1 MNKITYYFIFIFIGT
16 VFFLMNNSTPLRC
29 DDLVYQFQWLG
40 TRDSGALE
48 PIDLSH
54 KVSDLYDALISQI
67 NHYQVMNGRFLIH
80 FIVQCFCG
88 FLGKSSFN
96 ICNTI
101 VYILF
106 IYGCILLMEIKTNHK
121 IIFAICIIWLGLP
134 IQYIFYYSISFAINY
149 LWTSTALIYFLILIR
164 SESNIPKSNTSKIF
178 ILLTISFLFG
188 SLHEGFSVPLSGV
201 LFLHLLYTRKQL
213 MPSFVAITIGLIM
226 GTVILLLSPGTIG
239 RGTNSLSNISLQELF
254 VMKLE
259 ILRYSKRLLLFISVI
274 LIFYLF
280 QRNIAK
286 EFIKKRGLEIG
297 FILLDLGFVI
307 AVPHYS
313 QRIEFPL
320 EMLSLLLSIELIMK
334 GSFWNIKKIRTGV
347 TLAILPI
354 FIFHMAAT
362 LYYTR
367 LVNKEYQVMLQ
378 EYSNS
383 PQGVTH
389 YQELYIPKPLNP
401 YVKRLDSDVEREY
414 ISFVMGK
421 DMIIEN

>member
-1 MNKITYYFIFIFIGT
+1 
-16 VFFLMNNSTPLRC
+16 
-29 DDLVYQFQWLG
+29 
-40 TRDSGALE
+40 
-48 PIDLSH
+48 
-54 KVSDLYDALISQI
+54 
-67 NHYQVMNGRFLIH
+67 MNGRFLIH

-121 IIFAICIIWLGLP
+121 IILAICIIWLGLP

-334 GSFWNIKKIRTGV
+334 GSFWDIKKIRTGV

>member
-1 MNKITYYFIFIFIGT
+1 
-16 VFFLMNNSTPLRC
+16 MNNSTPLRC

-40 TRDSGALE
+40 TRDSGVLE
-48 PIDLSH
+48 PIDLNH
-54 KVSDLYDALISQI
+54 KVSDLYDAFKSQT

-80 FIVQCFCG
+80 YIVQCFCG

-96 ICNTI
+96 FCNTI

-106 IYGCILLMEIKTNHK
+106 IYGCVLLMKIKTNWKK
-121 IIFAICIIWLGLP
+121 IIAICIIWLGLP

-201 LFLHLLYTRKQL
+201 LFLHLLYIRKQL
-213 MPSFVAITIGLIM
+213 KPSLVAITIGIIM

-239 RGTNSLSNISLQELF
+239 RGTNSLSNISLQDLF

-259 ILRYSKRLLLFISVI
+259 ILRYSKRLLLFISTI
-274 LIFYLF
+274 LLFYIF
-280 QRNIAK
+280 QRNTAK
-286 EFIKKRGLEIG
+286 EFVKKRFLEIC
-297 FILLDLGFVI
+297 FISLDLGFVI

-334 GSFWNIKKIRTGV
+334 AKFWDIKYFRIGV
-347 TLAILPI
+347 TLAIVPI
-354 FIFHMAAT
+354 FLFHMAST

-367 LVNKEYQVMLQ
+367 LVNKEYQDMLQ

-389 YQELYIPKPLNP
+389 YQDINIPKPLNP